1 MKYTFAGRTGR
12 AQLTV
17 LESNRRERPVRFQ
30 VRLLP
35 RRASWNTSY
44 ASAGDQ
50 AYLGSDLDMAM
61 IHIRTWTGL
70 DSLEAPG
77 AVRSLLDSD
86 TELPEMVAA

>member
-1 MKYTFAGRTGR
+1 MKYTFAGKTGR

-17 LESNRRERPVRFQ
+17 MEPSRQGRRTMFR

-50 AYLGSDLDMAM
+50 AYLGPDLEMAL
-61 IHIRTWTGL
+61 IHIRAWTG
-70 DSLEAPG
+70 DAH
-77 AVRSLLDSD
+77 V
-86 TELPEMVAA
+86 EMPAALRKYADATAESIGIFTA